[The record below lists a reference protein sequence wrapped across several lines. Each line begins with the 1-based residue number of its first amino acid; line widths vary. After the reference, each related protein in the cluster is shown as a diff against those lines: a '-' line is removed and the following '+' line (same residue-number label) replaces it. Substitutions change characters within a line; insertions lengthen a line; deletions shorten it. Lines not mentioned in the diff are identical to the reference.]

1 MSQYVVRF
9 PEPRSHYAEIEAVFP
24 ATGDVEVFLPV
35 WTPGSY
41 MVREYSRHLE
51 ELAARDETG
60 RELKVEKTRKNR
72 WRVSAGAAQR
82 ITVSYRVYCREMSVR
97 TNWVEQSF
105 ALLNGAPTFLGIAG
119 GGRLPCE
126 VRLELPREWKNSFC
140 GLDAKGEHHYLAS
153 DYDALIDSPIYAGNP
168 VVYEF
173 EVEGAPHILVNE
185 CEAGVWDGP
194 RSAADLEQIVRRTVE
209 FWGGAIPYKKFVF
222 LNLLTEAGGG
232 LEHRNSF
239 CVMTS
244 RWTTKTRAAYLH
256 WLNLVSHEYF
266 HTWNVKRLRP
276 LELGPFDYET
286 ENTTRGLW
294 VAEGITEYY
303 GGLMVRR
310 AGLASDAEYLGTA
323 KEPARDSLSDL
334 IHTLQTTPGR
344 LAHSLA
350 DASFDAWIKLYRP
363 DENSKNTSISYYVK
377 GAVVAWLLDARI
389 RRETGDTKS
398 LDDVMRLAF
407 ARFSG
412 DRGFTEDEFEAA
424 ASEAAGTDLRSF
436 FDHAIRTR
444 EELDYSEALDWFGL
458 QFRAA
463 DENGKPERKSWL
475 GVDTRVDG
483 GRLVITR
490 IPRGGPAEHSGLMVD
505 DEIIAINDF
514 RVRPEKFEKHLENH
528 APGEQV
534 SVLVARREKLGRYGV
549 TLAEP
554 LRKWRLES
562 SPQATAAQKDHLEK
576 WLGGRNRT
584 ERPQAHANIEKPAAG
599 RLRNAVGRRPL
610 S

>member
-1 MSQYVVRF
+1 MALSEMAENHQAALIGPGPRSVQYLVRF
-9 PEPRSHYAEIEAVFP
+9 PAPRSHYACIEAVFP
-24 ATGDVEVFLPV
+24 AGGDVELFLPV

-51 ELAARDETG
+51 GLSARDDTG
-60 RELKVEKTRKNR
+60 RELRVEKTRKNR
-72 WRVSAGAAQR
+72 WRVRAGEARQ

-97 TNWVEQSF
+97 TNWVEESF
-105 ALLNGAPTFLGIAG
+105 ALLNGAPTFVGIAG
-119 GGRLPCE
+119 RGDLRCE
-126 VRLELPREWKNSFC
+126 VRLELPREWKASFC
-140 GLDAKGEHHYLAS
+140 GLERSSTNPNCYVAS

-168 VVYEF
+168 AAYEF
-173 EVEGAPHILVNE
+173 TVGGVPHVLVNE
-185 CEAGVWDGP
+185 GEAGVWDGP
-194 RSAADLEQIVRRTVE
+194 RSAADLEKIVRRTIE
-209 FWGGAIPYKKFVF
+209 FWGGSVPYKKYVF

-239 CVMTS
+239 CVMAS
-244 RWTTKTRAAYLH
+244 RWAMKTRPAYLH

-276 LELGPFDYET
+276 VELGPFDYEI

-303 GGLMVRR
+303 GGLMLRR
-310 AGLASDAEYLGTA
+310 AGLSSDAEYLGIA

-344 LAHSLA
+344 LAHSIA
-350 DASFDAWIKLYRP
+350 EASFDAWIKLYRP

-377 GAVVAWLLDARI
+377 GAVIAWLLDVRI
-389 RRETGDTKS
+389 RRQTSDAKS
-398 LDDVMRLAF
+398 LDDAMRVAF

-412 DRGFTEDEFEAA
+412 DRGFREEEFEAI
-424 ASEAAGTDLRSF
+424 ASEVAGIDLKSF
-436 FDHAIRTR
+436 FDQAIRSTA
-444 EELDYSEALDWFGL
+444 ELDYSEALDWFGL
-458 QFRAA
+458 QFKGAA
-463 DENGKPERKSWL
+463 EDNKHERRSWL

-490 IPRGGPAEHSGLMVD
+490 IPRGGPADNSGLMVD
-505 DEIIAINDF
+505 DEIIALDDF

-528 APGEQV
+528 APGERV
-534 SVLVARREKLGRYGV
+534 SVLVARRDKLARYEV

-554 LRKWRLES
+554 PRKWRLEL
-562 SPQATAAQKDHLEK
+562 SPRATTIQKKHLED
-576 WLGGRNRT
+576 WLAGGNR
-584 ERPQAHANIEKPAAG
+584 PD
-599 RLRNAVGRRPL
+599 